1 MNALVEDLKDSGI
14 HRSVKPPVLS
24 CFGDIAMAIG
34 GGAYTPYF
42 DVSMMMLMQAS
53 STEVPQD
60 DEDLI
65 EYLNL
70 LRESILE
77 AYVGIIQGLRDG
89 NMLEKFEPFVPG
101 IMSFL
106 QKISEDPN
114 RDSYVLSKAVG
125 MLGDLAQTMGAKIK
139 NEINKQF
146 AAKLISDAMSSGDAS
161 LVEVAQWASQTLTAL
176 VAQP

>member
-1 MNALVEDLKDSGI
+1 
-14 HRSVKPPVLS
+14 
-24 CFGDIAMAIG
+24 MAIG